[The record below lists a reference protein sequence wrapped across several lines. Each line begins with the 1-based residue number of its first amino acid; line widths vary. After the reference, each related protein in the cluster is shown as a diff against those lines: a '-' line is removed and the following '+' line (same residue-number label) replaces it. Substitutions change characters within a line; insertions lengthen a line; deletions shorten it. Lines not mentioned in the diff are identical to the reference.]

1 LHRSARTA
9 KLSAFE
15 RRHVGAVEQHLSRLR
30 ARQLHDRL
38 AGRRLPAARLTYQPE
53 RLAGQHVETHVGD
66 RVHLQS
72 GVANRELDDELLDAQ
87 QRVSGCPQVRG
98 AGARH
103 YATTDAGGAVAAAP
117 PTGKPAAVTPA
128 ARLSASARFP
138 ASVPTG

>member
-1 LHRSARTA
+1 MLG
-9 KLSAFE
+9 LSDACFKGLRGRE
-15 RRHVGAVEQHLSRLR
+15 RQLRELR
-30 ARQLHDRL
+30 A
-38 AGRRLPAARLTYQPE
+38 AGRI
-53 RLAGQHVETHVGD
+53 V